1 MFEEGR
7 NKAWCD
13 ENVNSKV
20 GNREK
25 KTRLL
30 KDKWCEQVP
39 LLHKFLKVYN
49 NLDKKILIP
58 EEASS

>member
-7 NKAWCD
+7 NKAWFD

-25 KTRLL
+25 KI
-30 KDKWCEQVP
+30 D
-39 LLHKFLKVYN
+39 F
-49 NLDKKILIP
+49 
-58 EEASS
+58 